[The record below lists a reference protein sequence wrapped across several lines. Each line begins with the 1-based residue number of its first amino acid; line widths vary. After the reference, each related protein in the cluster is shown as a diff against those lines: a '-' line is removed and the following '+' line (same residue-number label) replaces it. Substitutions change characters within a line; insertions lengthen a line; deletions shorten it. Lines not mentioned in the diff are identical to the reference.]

1 MPDFS
6 TDNLKLKSPLLR
18 KLLAGTLSDMTLSE
32 TAKNDIVWWIHHAQ
46 TSKRKIS
53 HGKIT
58 RELRTDAST
67 HGWGALSEGI
77 STGGRWSL
85 QEAQLHINALE
96 LLAVFLGLK
105 ALCSLEHQGHIKVLP
120 DNTTAVSY
128 LRNIRGSHSI
138 PCNNIAHD
146 IWMWCKDREIWLTP
160 GHIPGIANTEADL
173 VSRVF
178 NDQTE

>member
-1 MPDFS
+1 
-6 TDNLKLKSPLLR
+6 
-18 KLLAGTLSDMTLSE
+18 MTLSE
-32 TAKNDIVWWIHHAQ
+32 TAKNEIVWWIHHVQ
-46 TSKRKIS
+46 KSKRKIG

-58 RELRTDAST
+58 RELRTDASN

-96 LLAVFLGLK
+96 LLTVFLGLK
-105 ALCSLEHQGHIKVLP
+105 ALSSLEHQGHIKVLP

-128 LRNIRGSHSI
+128 LKNMGGSHSI
-138 PCNNIAHD
+138 PCNKIARD

-160 GHIPGIANTEADL
+160 GHIPGIENTEADL
-173 VSRVF
+173 ASRVL
-178 NDQTE
+178 NDKQSGNLIHEY